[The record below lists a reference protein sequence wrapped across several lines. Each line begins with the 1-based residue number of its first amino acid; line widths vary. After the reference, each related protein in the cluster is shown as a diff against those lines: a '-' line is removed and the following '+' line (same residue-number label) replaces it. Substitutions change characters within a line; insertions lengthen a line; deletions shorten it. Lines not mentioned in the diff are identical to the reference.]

1 MNTENIQQVIV
12 RESHQGRFAQEIR
25 IGEHQLFADEP
36 LAIGGKDLGPSPYD
50 FILAA
55 LGACTSMTVRMY
67 AEHKKI
73 PLIDVIV
80 KLNHEKTYAKDC
92 AECGNENS
100 KIDHIDRFIELKGNL
115 TEEQRKR
122 LLEIANQCPVHRT
135 LTSKISI
142 TTQLVE

>member
-1 MNTENIQQVIV
+1 MTAENTQQVIV
-12 RESHQGRFAQEIR
+12 RESHRGRFVQEIR
-25 IGEHQLFADEP
+25 VGEHQLFADEP
-36 LAIGGKDLGPSPYD
+36 IAIGGNDLGPSPYD

-73 PLIDVIV
+73 PLADVIV
-80 KLNHEKTYAKDC
+80 KLQHEKIYAKDC

-100 KIDHIDRFIELKGNL
+100 KIDHIDRLIELKGNL
-115 TEEQRKR
+115 TEAERSR

-142 TTQLVE
+142 TTQLVD